1 MRSMAHGSSPLNRR
15 DISESDTEDDVQTQ
29 AALTRNESPS
39 SSIPVPMRISE
50 EDQSDLE
57 HGEEEETPL
66 IRESQSPPARSSW
79 RNLASFSLSALS
91 GEAAW
96 RQAQADRNR

>member
-1 MRSMAHGSSPLNRR
+1 MAHGSSPLSRR
-15 DISESDTEDDVQTQ
+15 ETFESDTEEDIQTQ

-39 SSIPVPMRISE
+39 SAIPVPTRISE
-50 EDQSDLE
+50 EGQTDIE
-57 HGEEEETPL
+57 HGEEESTPL
-66 IRESQSPPARSSW
+66 IRETQSPPPRPNW

>member
-1 MRSMAHGSSPLNRR
+1 MAHGSSPLSRR
-15 DISESDTEDDVQTQ
+15 DTFESDTEEDVQTQ
-29 AALTRNESPS
+29 VALTRNESPS
-39 SSIPVPMRISE
+39 SAIPIPMRISE

-57 HGEEEETPL
+57 HGGEESTPL
-66 IRESQSPPARSSW
+66 IREAQSPPRRSSW